1 MLILTRTNDQEIVL
15 NTSDGPVVIRVVDAK
30 NNRTKLGFTG
40 PCEIVR
46 REISNT
52 AKILRTRYSAS

>member
-1 MLILTRTNDQEIVL
+1 MLVLTRTNDQEVVI

-40 PCEIVR
+40 PCEI
-46 REISNT
+46 
-52 AKILRTRYSAS
+52 LRKEVVGTHQLLKTRYSAS

>member
-1 MLILTRTNDQEIVL
+1 MLVLTRTNDQEVVI

-40 PCEIVR
+40 PCEV
-46 REISNT
+46 
-52 AKILRTRYSAS
+52 LRKEVVGTNQFLKTRYSAS

>member
-1 MLILTRTNDQEIVL
+1 MLVLTRTNDQEVVI

-40 PCEIVR
+40 PCEI
-46 REISNT
+46 
-52 AKILRTRYSAS
+52 LRKEVVGASQFLKTRYSAS